1 MEAINSWL
9 LSIVGIVLI
18 GILIDVIL
26 PTGQISK
33 YIKGIFAIISVFI
46 IISPIPKILN
56 KDFTIEN
63 IIDENKFYLQE
74 DYFYEINS
82 QRLEQFKENL
92 KFKFEEQ
99 GLTGDFFLVS
109 CNIFKRT
116 FSIEKIYII
125 SSNIV
130 IDEKMSHINTNE
142 IIIKTIKSLIN
153 IKEEDIVFNE

>member
-1 MEAINSWL
+1 MEALNSWL
-9 LSIVGIVLI
+9 LSIVGVVLI

-33 YIKGIFAIISVFI
+33 YIKGIFGIISVFI
-46 IISPIPKILN
+46 IISPLPKLIN
-56 KDFTIEN
+56 KNFTIEN

-82 QRLEQFKENL
+82 QRLEKFNEDL
-92 KFKFEEQ
+92 KNRFEEQ
-99 GLTGDFFLVS
+99 GLTGDFYIIS

-130 IDEKMSHINTNE
+130 IDKNLQHINTNE
-142 IIIKTIKSLIN
+142 IIIKTIKSLIS